1 MLRILVPAVGPD
13 SDEAQLRR
21 WIADLEFL
29 LRQHADLPEASAA
42 IEWRLDE
49 AWQWL
54 LSKMESAE
62 AVEPQ
67 RH

>member
-29 LRQHADLPEASAA
+29 LRQHADL
-42 IEWRLDE
+42 
-49 AWQWL
+49 
-54 LSKMESAE
+54 AE
-62 AVEPQ
+62 AVREAL
-67 RH
+67 HSTVSA

>member
-54 LSKMESAE
+54 LSKVESAGE
-62 AVEPQ
+62 AAPQ
-67 RH
+67 RL

>member
-1 MLRILVPAVGPD
+1 MLRLLVPAVGPD

-42 IEWRLDE
+42 IEWRLEE

-54 LSKMESAE
+54 LSKVESAE
-62 AVEPQ
+62 AVQQQ
-67 RH
+67 RL